1 LAGKRGS
8 DAKQTLAKFSTASHR
23 RSVDLNR
30 SMVINTP
37 LFDKKFIESFK
48 NNENIDKNSILVTIR
63 DSPES

>member
-1 LAGKRGS
+1 M
-8 DAKQTLAKFSTASHR
+8 LAKISTASHR

-48 NNENIDKNSILVTIR
+48 NNENLDKKSILVSIR
-63 DSPES
+63 DSPEN